1 MQDIIIA
8 CQKLYAR
15 GLVAN
20 HDGNITFKVSGGFI
34 ATPTSFSKGDVTTAD
49 LLRLDEN
56 GKVIEGKH
64 KVFSEIALHLEI
76 YKARPDI
83 KCVVHAHP
91 TTASA
96 FGIAGKEIGV
106 PGIPEAIV
114 SLGRN
119 ILNVRAPTA
128 PEFSRVLSESDAF
141 IIPGNGAWTVGQD
154 MMQTYYRME
163 LVEHIAEQHF
173 KAEQLGGVNRVA
185 PEVVEELLKKR
196 PKATIKADD
205 SNLRDLVREE
215 ISALFNPLK

>member
-1 MQDIIIA
+1 MQDIIKA

-34 ATPTSFSKGDVTTAD
+34 ATPTSFSKGDVTASD

-56 GKVIEGKH
+56 GKVVEGKH

-76 YKARPDI
+76 YKVRPEI

-91 TTASA
+91 STASA

-119 ILNVRAPTA
+119 ILNTMSPTRE
-128 PEFSRVLSESDAF
+128 EFARVLAETDAF
-141 IIPGNGAWTVGQD
+141 IIPGNGAWAVGQD
-154 MMQTYYRME
+154 VMQTYYRME
-163 LVEHIAEQHF
+163 LVEHIAQQHF

-185 PEVVEELLKKR
+185 PEVVSELLKKR
-196 PKATIKADD
+196 PKIIPSVDN